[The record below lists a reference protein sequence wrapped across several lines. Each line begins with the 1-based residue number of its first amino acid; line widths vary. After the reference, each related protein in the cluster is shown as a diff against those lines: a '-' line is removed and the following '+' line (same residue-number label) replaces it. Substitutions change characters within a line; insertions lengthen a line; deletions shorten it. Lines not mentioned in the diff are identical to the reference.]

1 MSVTLELTKS
11 SLTLE
16 HSSNVSRG
24 EWSDARNLKQGPR
37 MKSIY
42 KIAASLLLLS
52 LNVGCATQGSGI
64 DALWQQEIRERAL
77 ACYNHHADHRY
88 VIGSGPTWAACKRWA
103 TANHRQTINSV
114 PSP

>member
-1 MSVTLELTKS
+1 
-11 SLTLE
+11 
-16 HSSNVSRG
+16 
-24 EWSDARNLKQGPR
+24 

-52 LNVGCATQGSGI
+52 LNVGCATKGSGI